1 MHYTGIGSR
10 KISKSVEQDMEQ
22 FAYIA
27 AKNGWI
33 LRSGGAS
40 GSDSAFERG
49 CDGAG
54 GQKEIFLPWKNFND
68 NASLYISPT
77 YASQELAKT
86 VHPAYNKLSNPANLL
101 LARNM
106 HQVLG
111 PQLNDPVKFVIC
123 FTPDGVEHYSNYS
136 SKTCGTG
143 SAIALASKNFIP
155 IFNIFNEQ
163 RLEDALEFLLNPTE
177 GIIL

>member
-1 MHYTGIGSR
+1 MHYSGIGSR
-10 KISKSVEQDMEQ
+10 KISKSIEQDMEQ
-22 FAYIA
+22 FACVA
-27 AKNGWI
+27 ANKGWI

-49 CDGAG
+49 CDRVC
-54 GQKEIFLPWKNFND
+54 GQKEIFLPWMNFN
-68 NASLYISPT
+68 NNKSQYIAPT
-77 YASQELAKT
+77 FASQELAKT
-86 VHPAYNKLSNPANLL
+86 IHPAYNKLSEPARLL

-106 HQVLG
+106 HLVLG

-123 FTPDGVEHYSNYS
+123 FTPDGVEHHSNYS
-136 SKTCGTG
+136 SKTGGTG

-155 IFNIFNEQ
+155 IFNIFEEQ
-163 RLEDALEFLLNPTE
+163 RLEAALEFLLNPTE